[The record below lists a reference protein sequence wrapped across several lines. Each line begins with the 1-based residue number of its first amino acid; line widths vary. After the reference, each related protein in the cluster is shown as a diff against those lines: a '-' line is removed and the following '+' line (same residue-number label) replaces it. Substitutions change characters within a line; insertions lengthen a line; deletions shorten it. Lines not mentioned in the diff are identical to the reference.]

1 LRTLLFS
8 LIGISAFAIVVAL
21 VAFFAIR
28 AAIQR
33 AEDRVIERY
42 ESTRRSERTSQMALA
57 SEAANQHQ
65 PDLDDGVTQ
74 EDFEAGCKDVLA
86 QIAYRH
92 REMRRPARR
101 HGGV

>member
-1 LRTLLFS
+1 LT
-8 LIGISAFAIVVAL
+8 AFAAGLGLI
-21 VAFFAIR
+21 AFFVIR

-42 ESTRRSERTSQMALA
+42 EAMRRAQNAPQAVPSGPGGGS
-57 SEAANQHQ
+57 AAPD
-65 PDLDDGVTQ
+65 PDLEGVSQ

-86 QIAYRH
+86 QLAYRH

-101 HGGV
+101 HGAP